1 MTVLAVADKLF
12 LTDSLI
18 ITCTKTMN
26 PIYDNKIRILDDSVY
41 AVSGNNLNYDIVYK
55 HLDWVV
61 NLISKALQYIY
72 HYDGEHKSSDFN
84 AVKACDNLDAIVK
97 NVDWSVVSC
106 NRVLIA
112 NKYFVANID
121 VGYVLNTILRI
132 IHHEPIEGSLE
143 CIGFYSDDFIKMISM
158 GYTPIKAMQ
167 LLCKHGVFTAGDVN
181 VFDTTKLK
189 YGLSDKE
196 ALIIKNTLDGF
207 EGNDHG

>member
-1 MTVLAVADKLF
+1 MTVLAVADRLF

-26 PIYDNKIRILDDSVY
+26 PIYDNKIRVLDDSVY

-55 HLDWVV
+55 HLDCVV
-61 NLISKALQYIY
+61 NLISKVLQYIY

-84 AVKACDNLDAIVK
+84 ADKARIYLDTIVK

-106 NRVLIA
+106 GRVLIA
-112 NKYFVANID
+112 NKHFVTTID
-121 VGYVLNTILRI
+121 AEYAMNTALHML
-132 IHHEPIEGSLE
+132 HHESIEGLLE
-143 CIGFYSDDFIKMISM
+143 CVGFYSNDFIKMISM

-207 EGNDHG
+207 EVYIHG

>member
-1 MTVLAVADKLF
+1 MTVLAVADRLF

-26 PIYDNKIRILDDSVY
+26 PIYDNKIRVLEDSVY
-41 AVSGNNLNYDIVYK
+41 AVSGNELNYDTVYK

-61 NLISKALQYIY
+61 NCISKVLQYIH
-72 HYDGEHKSSDFN
+72 HYDGEHKASDFN
-84 AVKACDNLDAIVK
+84 VDKAHDYLDALVK

-106 NRVLIA
+106 SRVLMA
-112 NKYFVANID
+112 NKHFVATMEIEYTL
-121 VGYVLNTILRI
+121 GTTLNML
-132 IHHEPIEGSLE
+132 HHKPIEGSLE
-143 CIGFYSDDFIKMISM
+143 CVGYYSNDFIKMISM
-158 GYTPIKAMQ
+158 GYTPIKSMQ

-189 YGLSDKE
+189 YGLSDKD

-207 EGNDHG
+207 EGNIHG